1 MRRVASALAAACI
14 AFVAASIV
22 VFPAYA
28 QDRAPEPVLQ
38 TEPDKPAPGNA
49 QALPM
54 TKDVVSGQA
63 LEQAP
68 QEGYAE
74 AVKGVAGVSPANSA
88 GSANDSVNIRGIK
101 LNLFANYRL
110 NGGLPLTG
118 VITAPTEN
126 KERVETLKGA
136 NALMFGIASPA
147 GIFNLI
153 TKRAG
158 PIDVTR
164 LAMAGNSFGQYGGS
178 FDVGRRFGAE
188 KELGLRVNASAA
200 HLENGVR
207 NMGGNGQFYSVGF
220 DYRLTERLSIQGD
233 YEDYRKHVP
242 EQAGISLL
250 VPVNGVVPITPV
262 PNPRN
267 PLSGRWDMYTPHT
280 TNQQVRA
287 DYLLDDRWK
296 ILAEAGRSDSTRSR
310 LTARI
315 GNYNLVTGAGGIVR
329 VTAVSQ
335 RYTNTFSRAEL
346 QGKVSTWSLR
356 HDLTIGASK
365 AERDT
370 ETPRQ
375 DSVTLAQRQNIFD
388 PIELAPPVFTRA
400 TPLPVQTSLDTAI
413 YAYDIVSIGPKW
425 KVLLGLRR
433 TKNDEDNGVTR
444 SSTTVYSPGYGVL
457 YDVIP
462 GVTVFASQ
470 LEGLEAGATAPV
482 GAVNANQILPSAIS
496 TQKEIGI
503 RDSHLK
509 GLSLNGSYFQITR
522 ANAVTDPV
530 TNVFGANGNI
540 DYKGVEATLRYEFAP
555 RWTLN
560 AAGQSL
566 QAIQRAPDPRID
578 GLAPENTPKLLG
590 NLSLAFRPLWAPG
603 WTLRAGATGISKR
616 YVNPQ
621 DQGTIPGYVL
631 YDAGVGYVTRIREHR
646 VAFQVNVNNLA
657 NKRYWNS
664 VQTGTYG
671 TGMDRSIRFNA
682 RIDF

>member
-1 MRRVASALAAACI
+1 
-14 AFVAASIV
+14 
-22 VFPAYA
+22 
-28 QDRAPEPVLQ
+28 
-38 TEPDKPAPGNA
+38 
-49 QALPM
+49 
-54 TKDVVSGQA
+54 
-63 LEQAP
+63 
-68 QEGYAE
+68 
-74 AVKGVAGVSPANSA
+74 
-88 GSANDSVNIRGIK
+88 
-101 LNLFANYRL
+101 
-110 NGGLPLTG
+110 
-118 VITAPTEN
+118 
-126 KERVETLKGA
+126 
-136 NALMFGIASPA
+136 
-147 GIFNLI
+147 
-153 TKRAG
+153 
-158 PIDVTR
+158 
-164 LAMAGNSFGQYGGS
+164 
-178 FDVGRRFGAE
+178 
-188 KELGLRVNASAA
+188 
-200 HLENGVR
+200 
-207 NMGGNGQFYSVGF
+207 
-220 DYRLTERLSIQGD
+220 
-233 YEDYRKHVP
+233 
-242 EQAGISLL
+242 
-250 VPVNGVVPITPV
+250 
-262 PNPRN
+262 
-267 PLSGRWDMYTPHT
+267 
-280 TNQQVRA
+280 
-287 DYLLDDRWK
+287 
-296 ILAEAGRSDSTRSR
+296 
-310 LTARI
+310 
-315 GNYNLVTGAGGIVR
+315 
-329 VTAVSQ
+329 
-335 RYTNTFSRAEL
+335 
-346 QGKVSTWSLR
+346 
-356 HDLTIGASK
+356 
-365 AERDT
+365 
-370 ETPRQ
+370 
-375 DSVTLAQRQNIFD
+375 
-388 PIELAPPVFTRA
+388 
-400 TPLPVQTSLDTAI
+400 LDTAI